1 MGIQE
6 IINKNTGKKISISF
20 GEIDEDGVDLV
31 QLGII
36 KSIYGKWLNII
47 PFFNDEEEEPIYINM
62 DTIRFFTINPR
73 IIYENG
79 KKVLMVEKIKV
90 KKDE

>member
-47 PFFNDEEEEPIYINM
+47 PFFNDEEEESIYINM

>member
-1 MGIQE
+1 MWDKVEKQRIEKLKAEINNLPENIKQE
-6 IINKNTGKKISISF
+6 R
-20 GEIDEDGVDLV
+20 
-31 QLGII
+31 
-36 KSIYGKWLNII
+36 KSLS
-47 PFFNDEEEEPIYINM
+47 DEEEEPIYINM

>member
-1 MGIQE
+1 M
-6 IINKNTGKKISISF
+6 
-20 GEIDEDGVDLV
+20 V

-47 PFFNDEEEEPIYINM
+47 PFFNDEKEEPIYINM

-79 KKVLMVEKIKV
+79 LGDFGEAST
-90 KKDE
+90 D